1 MISDQKNHT
10 RIYNHVIL
18 KDFECLTTYFFHFF
32 FYKTQKFHSHI
43 ALKQNNNH
51 SNSTVLTKGAALPF
65 FVFGHWGTWPIN

>member
-18 KDFECLTTYFFHFF
+18 KDFECLTTYFFHF

-51 SNSTVLTKGAALPF
+51 SNSTVLTKGAALPL